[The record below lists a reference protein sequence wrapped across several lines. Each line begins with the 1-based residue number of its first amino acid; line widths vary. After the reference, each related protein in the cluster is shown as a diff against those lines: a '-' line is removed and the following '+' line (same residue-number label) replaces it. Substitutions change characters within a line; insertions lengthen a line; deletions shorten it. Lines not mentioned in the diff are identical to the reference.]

1 MRIKAQFEERI
12 PPYALSYLINGD
24 MNGLSDEDCHNID
37 KWLAEFDV
45 TGREWMDIS
54 INNMDEEEYFTSM
67 PAFGL
72 PCNVMDCTVTVF
84 EKEEGN

>member
-1 MRIKAQFEERI
+1 MKIKAQFEERI
-12 PPYALSYLINGD
+12 PSYALSYLINGD
-24 MNGLSDEDCHNID
+24 MSGLESDDAKNID

-45 TGREWMDIS
+45 DGDEWMDVS
-54 INNMDEEEYFTSM
+54 VNDYEEEEYFTSM

-84 EKEEGN
+84 TKEVES